1 MGFSKLVI
9 NDYRVKDFR
18 IQRIFDDKT
27 NENKIRP
34 SKLEAVTQRSN
45 VEEDVFG
52 LSPVKLNRKNFDS
65 LPDLSPS

>member
-18 IQRIFDDKT
+18 IQRVFDEKT
-27 NENKIRP
+27 NENKTRA

-45 VEEDVFG
+45 VEEDAFG
-52 LSPVKLNRKNFDS
+52 LSPVKLNHKNFDS
-65 LPDLSPS
+65 LPDISPS